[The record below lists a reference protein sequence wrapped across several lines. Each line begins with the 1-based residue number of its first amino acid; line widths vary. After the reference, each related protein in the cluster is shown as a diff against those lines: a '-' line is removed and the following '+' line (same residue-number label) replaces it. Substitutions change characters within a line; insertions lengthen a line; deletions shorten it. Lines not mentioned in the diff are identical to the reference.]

1 MSVTSDFYLT
11 RAADCAR
18 EAEQTRLDNVRDRC
32 LRSEAAWRTMA
43 ERVLR
48 SETSK
53 SKQEAEKASLGAPG
67 LSAPSLSAMSE

>member
-1 MSVTSDFYLT
+1 MSVTSDFYLA

-18 EAEQTRLDNVRDRC
+18 EARETDLSNVRDRC

-48 SETSK
+48 NETSR
-53 SKQEAEKASLGAPG
+53 SRQEAEKARDG
-67 LSAPSLSAMSE
+67 LVR

>member
-18 EAEQTRLDNVRDRC
+18 EAGETRLDNVRDRC

-53 SKQEAEKASLGAPG
+53 SKLEADKASL
-67 LSAPSLSAMSE
+67 SAASE